1 MLQDGSRE
9 PQTDRTN
16 AAWRPGCTP
25 HVPDASGARG
35 AWVPSNSAS
44 GQFHQTTNQPV
55 CSCRGGPNRTV
66 CTNPRCELMGTA
78 TPATPLAIW
87 GALRAH
93 GVIRV

>member
-16 AAWRPGCTP
+16 TAWHPGCMP
-25 HVPDASGARG
+25 HVPDALGARG

-44 GQFHQTTNQPV
+44 GQFHQTTHQPV
-55 CSCRGGPNRTV
+55 CSCRGGLNRTV
-66 CTNPRCELMGTA
+66 CTNPQCELMSTV

-87 GALRAH
+87 SALRAC
-93 GVIRV
+93 GVLRG